1 MFDSAMSASSAPF
14 AALQPA
20 TSSVVGWYSEI
31 DVEPV
36 AVPAA
41 VTSQE
46 KNIRTMAVAS
56 RGTRVSAEGYL
67 LTKRREASRVTFNAD
82 NAELSERTI
91 GCRRMQARV
100 HFSKASRS
108 AESSLPTTRWRQ
120 APRHREWRGS

>member
-36 AVPAA
+36 AVPP
-41 VTSQE
+41 
-46 KNIRTMAVAS
+46 
-56 RGTRVSAEGYL
+56 GGYL
-67 LTKRREASRVTFNAD
+67 LTKRRDASRVTFAAD

-108 AESSLPTTRWRQ
+108 AESSLPTRSWRTLFRYCH
-120 APRHREWRGS
+120 PIPSIG